1 VKSRFE
7 TLGSLLRWLFIAAAA
22 ALAVFSLRHPSA
34 KWAYL
39 AGSFTQALIVCG
51 FLQAWLGGPK
61 RHFWF
66 GFSAAAASVA
76 LLMRIDLPSL
86 LELVPAAADA
96 GLAELPALRWVR
108 LDRLNSPRE
117 ALTATAGAYTVIA
130 VGAACGLY
138 LGRAARQLGNR

>member
-1 VKSRFE
+1 M
-7 TLGSLLRWLFIAAAA
+7 TLGSLFRWLLIAAAA
-22 ALAVFSLRHPSA
+22 ALAVLSLRHPNA

-39 AGSFTQALIVCG
+39 AGSFTQAFIVYG
-51 FLQAWLGGPK
+51 FLQAWLGGPR

-66 GFSAAAASVA
+66 GFAASAASVA
-76 LLMRIDLPSL
+76 LLMRTELPSL

-117 ALTATAGAYTVIA
+117 ALTATAGAYAVIA
-130 VGAACGLY
+130 VGMAGGLY
-138 LGRAARQLGNR
+138 LGRAVQSRSSRSS